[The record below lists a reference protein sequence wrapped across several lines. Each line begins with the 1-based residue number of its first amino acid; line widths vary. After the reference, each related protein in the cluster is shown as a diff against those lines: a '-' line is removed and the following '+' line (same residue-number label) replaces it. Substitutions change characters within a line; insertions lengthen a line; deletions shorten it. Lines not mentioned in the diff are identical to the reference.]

1 MTLKAALVQ
10 VQGGTAGSVAHSRR
24 VMQRRF
30 IHSLREFTRSQLQRL
45 RQMKAIRVLRKRQ
58 TPLPPRLL
66 KESGK
71 SLVPDVHAS
80 LKSPRC

>member
-24 VMQRRF
+24 V